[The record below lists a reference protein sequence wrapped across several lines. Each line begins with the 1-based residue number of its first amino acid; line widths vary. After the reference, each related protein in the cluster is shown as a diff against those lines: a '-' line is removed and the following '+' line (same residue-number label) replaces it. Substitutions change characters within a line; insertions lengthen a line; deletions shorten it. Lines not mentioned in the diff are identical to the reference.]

1 MGATRQCFR
10 TTLAI
15 FLCYSQDDTL
25 EMRAR
30 PAKGLSKSGPEHHA
44 RESIMQVAIQLSNW
58 QLAVLVVLP
67 SLVSVSAWLNN
78 NSRIGD
84 LSGQLLQFRN
94 EVNQRFLQVDQHF
107 RDVNQRLDVLTGVV
121 NDIDKRVT
129 KVEAHLHME

>member
-1 MGATRQCFR
+1 M
-10 TTLAI
+10 
-15 FLCYSQDDTL
+15 
-25 EMRAR
+25 
-30 PAKGLSKSGPEHHA
+30 
-44 RESIMQVAIQLSNW
+44 AIQLSNW

-94 EVNQRFLQVDQHF
+94 EVNQRFLQFDQHF
-107 RDVNQRLDVLTGVV
+107 RDVNQRLDVLTGIV

-129 KVEAHLHME
+129 KVEARLHME

>member
-1 MGATRQCFR
+1 
-10 TTLAI
+10 
-15 FLCYSQDDTL
+15 
-25 EMRAR
+25 
-30 PAKGLSKSGPEHHA
+30 
-44 RESIMQVAIQLSNW
+44 MQVAIQLSNW

-94 EVNQRFLQVDQHF
+94 EVNQRFLQFDQHF
-107 RDVNQRLDVLTGVV
+107 RDVNQRLDVLTGIV

-129 KVEAHLHME
+129 KVEARLHME